1 MALPIIAVPTY
12 EVTVPSTKES
22 IKYRPF
28 LVKEEKALLIAQQS
42 EDSATMVNTLKT
54 VIKSCTMDSV
64 NVDKL
69 AIFDIEYLFAQI
81 RAKSVGEN
89 VSLIFKCDTCTDD
102 KAKVKKDIDLT
113 KLAVHFP
120 EEHQSNI
127 SLFGDV
133 GVMMKYP
140 SIDIVKEFE
149 NIKDSD
155 VETIFKII
163 CACVDFIY
171 DGEQV
176 YHSKDQSASDVEQFV
191 NNLTQDQFKKL
202 QSFFE
207 TMPKLKH
214 RIEYNC
220 PVCTKYHDV
229 SLEGLDGFF
238 S

>member
-1 MALPIIAVPTY
+1 MALPIIAAPTY
-12 EVTVPSTKES
+12 EVTVPSSQET

-42 EDSATMVNTLKT
+42 EDPATMINTLKS
-54 VIKSCTMDSV
+54 VIRSCTMESV
-64 NVDKL
+64 DVDKL

-89 VSLIFKCDTCTDD
+89 VSLIFKCDTCTDE
-102 KAKVKKDIDLT
+102 KARVKKDIDLT
-113 KLAVHFP
+113 TLQVDFP
-120 EEHQSNI
+120 EGHQKNI
-127 SLFGDV
+127 VLFGDV

-149 NIKDSD
+149 NIQESD

-163 CACVDFIY
+163 CKCVEFIY
-171 DGEQV
+171 DGDQI
-176 YHSKDQSASDVEQFV
+176 YYTKDQTLADVEQFI
-191 NNLTQDQFKKL
+191 NNLTQDQFKEL
-202 QSFFE
+202 QKFFE

-214 RIEYNC
+214 KIEYNC
-220 PVCTKYHDV
+220 PVCNKHHGV

>member
-1 MALPIIAVPTY
+1 MALPIISAPTY
-12 EVTVPSTKES
+12 VVNIPSTKET

-42 EDSATMVNTLKT
+42 EDPVTMINTLKG
-54 VIKSCTMDSV
+54 VIKSCTMDCV
-64 NVDKL
+64 DVDKL

-81 RAKSVGEN
+81 RAKSVGEIVN
-89 VSLIFKCDTCTDD
+89 LIFRCDTCEDE
-102 KAKVKKDIDLT
+102 KARVKRDIDLT
-113 KLAVHFP
+113 TLAVHFP
-120 EEHQSNI
+120 EGHEKNVV
-127 SLFGDV
+127 LYGDV

-149 NIKDSD
+149 NLQESD

-163 CACVDFIY
+163 CKCVDFIY
-171 DGEQV
+171 DGEEI
-176 YHSKDQSASDVEQFV
+176 YYTKDQKMSDIEQFI
-191 NNLTQDQFKKL
+191 NNLTQEQFKKL
-202 QSFFE
+202 QQFFE

-214 RIEYNC
+214 HVEYDC
-220 PVCTKYHDV
+220 PVCGKHHDV